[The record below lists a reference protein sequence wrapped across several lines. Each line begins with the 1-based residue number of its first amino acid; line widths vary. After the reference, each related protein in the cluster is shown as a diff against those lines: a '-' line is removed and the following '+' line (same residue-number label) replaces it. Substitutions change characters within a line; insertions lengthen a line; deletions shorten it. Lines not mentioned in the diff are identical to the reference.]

1 MANTAKKTTQKSKAA
16 SKKKDDKLGNLPA
29 WNLTDFYPSI
39 VAPELKKDQEKLRKA
54 CAKFAKDY
62 AGKVDKLSGAE
73 FGKAIEQYEQIE
85 ELMGKIGCYAQLLY
99 AGDMSKPEITQFY
112 QNMQE
117 LLTTLSSEI
126 LFFTLSINKLSDAKV
141 TELKKDP
148 VVKKYAPW
156 LRDIRVFKPHQLSD
170 ELEKLS
176 LDMSVT
182 ARASWVRLFDESITA
197 LRFPMGKKMLTE
209 PQIMDLMS
217 SKDSDIRKQAAQS
230 IGKVFKANAPLFSL
244 ITNTLAKSKE
254 VEDRWR
260 GFERPISSRNRSNY
274 IEDEVVDALLT
285 SVQSSYKDLS
295 HRYYKMKAKWMGQ
308 KKLAY
313 WDRNAPLPFSE
324 DTTYKYKDAQALVL
338 DAFGE
343 FSPTLAKEG
352 KVFFDKNW
360 IDVPVRK
367 GKSSGAFSHPTVPS
381 VHPYILL
388 NYQGK
393 SRDVMTLAHEL
404 GHGVHQVLA
413 GKQGQLLCDTPLTL
427 AETASVFGEMLTFQ
441 KLIERADSKKARKAL
456 IASKVEDMLNTVVR
470 QIAFCLFEREVHDA
484 RRVGELSTQQ
494 ICDIWMKVQT
504 DALGPAIKLDGNYQ
518 YFWSYIPHFIHSPFY
533 VYAYAFGDCL
543 VNSLYETYLE
553 HEVKGK
559 KKEFEKK
566 YLDMLSAGGT
576 MWHKEML
583 APFGLD
589 ASKPTFWKRGLS
601 VISSYI
607 DELEK

>member
-1 MANTAKKTTQKSKAA
+1 MSKTTKKP
-16 SKKKDDKLGNLPA
+16 KKKSSSPKLGKLPK
-29 WNLTDFYPSI
+29 WDLMDFYPSLTSS
-39 VAPELKKDQEKLRKA
+39 ELTKDQAKLTKA

-62 AGKVDKLSGAE
+62 AGKVETLSAAD
-73 FGKAIEQYEQIE
+73 FGKAIVQYEKID

-99 AGDMSKPEITQFY
+99 AGDMSKPEVTQFY
-112 QNMQE
+112 QNTQE
-117 LLTTLSSEI
+117 LLTSLSSDI
-126 LFFTLSINKLSDAKV
+126 LFFTLSINKLSDAKINA
-141 TELKKDP
+141 LQKDP
-148 VVKKYAPW
+148 TVKKYAPW
-156 LRDIRVFKPHQLSD
+156 LRDTRVFKPHQLSD

-209 PQIMDLMS
+209 AEIMDLMS
-217 SKDSDIRKQAAQS
+217 SKDGDIRKKAAQS
-230 IGKVFKANAPLFSL
+230 VGKVFQANAPLFSL
-244 ITNTLAKSKE
+244 VTNTLAKSKE

-260 GFERPISSRNRSNY
+260 GFERPISSRNRSNF
-274 IEDEVVDALLT
+274 IEDEVVDALLS
-285 SVQSSYKDLS
+285 SVQDSYKDLS
-295 HRYYKMKAKWMGQ
+295 HRYYKLKARWMGK
-308 KKLAY
+308 KKLPY
-313 WDRNAPLPFSE
+313 WDRNAPLPFSD
-324 DTTYKYKDAQALVL
+324 DTLFKYKDAQALVL

-343 FSPTLAKEG
+343 FSPTLAKTG
-352 KVFFDKNW
+352 QVFFDKNW
-360 IDVPVRK
+360 IDVPPRK
-367 GKSSGAFSHPTVPS
+367 GKASGAFSHPTVPS
-381 VHPYILL
+381 IHPYILL

-484 RRVGELSTQQ
+484 RRHGELSTQQ
-494 ICDIWMKVQT
+494 LCDIWMKVQS
-504 DALGPAIKLDGNYQ
+504 DSLGPAIKLDGNYQ

-553 HEVKGK
+553 YQAAGKGR
-559 KKEFEKK
+559 EFEKK
-566 YLDMLSAGGT
+566 YLAMLSAGGT
-576 MWHKEML
+576 LWHQEL
-583 APFGLD
+583 LHPFGLD
-589 ASKPTFWKRGLS
+589 ASNPDFWKKGLS
-601 VISSYI
+601 VISGYI
-607 DELEK
+607 DELE